1 VILLDGQIAEAVTF
15 KAQYV
20 SSDYQVQADDSFAD
34 LLREHH
40 YGTLIETNL
49 TAGSPNIPTSISAA
63 GLTGEYSELIMTT
76 IEVGVPGTYTMQ
88 VGGHWGRGGG
98 AALIDNSTGRIVSE
112 RVISDEVWWGHDWN
126 NPDVFT
132 MTFDFE
138 LGDSFTLMWVGF
150 ESCCGGSTTVR
161 FSIDPVPY
169 RPMTVRRPLV
179 FSAVPEPGTAMLL
192 GLGLAALS
200 LLQRTGPPTKSDRAR
215 SSSL

>member
-1 VILLDGQIAEAVTF
+1 MLWLALSAVLLGGHVAEAVTF

-20 SSDYQVQADDSFAD
+20 SSNYQVQADDTFAD
-34 LLREHH
+34 LLREHG
-40 YGTLIETNL
+40 YGTLIETNQ
-49 TAGSPNIPTSISAA
+49 TEGNPNLATSISAA
-63 GLTGEYSELIMTT
+63 GLSGDYSELIVTT
-76 IEVGVPGTYTMQ
+76 IDVGVPGTYTIQ

-150 ESCCGGSTTVR
+150 EGCCGGSTVVR
-161 FSIDPVPY
+161 FSVDPAAY
-169 RPMTVRRPLV
+169 RATSVRRALV
-179 FSAVPEPGTAMLL
+179 FSAVPEPGTATLL
-192 GLGLAALS
+192 GLGLVALS
-200 LLQRTGPPTKSDRAR
+200 LGVRHQKSC
-215 SSSL
+215 